1 MKATIIIEA
10 AQSKIALLISIAHEM
25 GISIISTG
33 QYKIA
38 TDEVSHVSEPSLS
51 EAWDSEE
58 DNRWDSLYRDPK
70 S

>member
-10 AQSKIALLISIAHEM
+10 AQSKIDLLISIAHEM
-25 GISIISTG
+25 GISIINTG

-38 TDEVSHVSEPSLS
+38 TDEVTHVSELSLS

-58 DNRWDSLYRDPK
+58 DKRWDSVYNNPK
-70 S
+70 

>member
-1 MKATIIIEA
+1 MKATIILEA
-10 AQSKIALLISIAHEM
+10 AQSKIDLLINIAHEM

-38 TDEVSHVSEPSLS
+38 TDEVTHVSEASLS

-58 DNRWDSLYRDPK
+58 DKRWDHLYPNPK